1 MAVTKESISKGDFKK
16 ETNRGMALVTTIILM
31 AVLMG
36 FGLATWRYYT
46 SDITFS
52 SNYRYSREAL
62 YLAEAGIQEAIY
74 RLKLATTDAQYIG
87 ETGTLHTD
95 WNKYLYA
102 PNLSPLPTTPS
113 GPNTTH
119 SNSLQSPL
127 KYGVSSYP
135 LWVRYKTAGGAIQYD
150 GAYPIFII
158 TSTGTASNGSRKTIE
173 VEAVIKGVQITPPNQ
188 ALGTGKSV
196 SVSGSAFIDGTNH
209 KAATDLN
216 DQSPN
221 DAITDSAGYKRN
233 FNNTYWTADA
243 ATTSVTAVQ
252 NNSGTI
258 NVGVTNDSKGPH
270 GWGTRGADAILAGGI
285 TTFPTFQSMINLSDK
300 EFQELLNTPTTS
312 RADLDAG
319 TQPSGF
325 IYLQLAPGETYT
337 MASVPSLDPN
347 EFALM
352 YVALQTPG
360 TLATLRISSNWQF
373 KGFIYVDGDLRIT
386 GTPVFL
392 GGVMVKQDTNV
403 DDDVFLPGNMS
414 VLFSR
419 EAIQNISNNQKIKL
433 VKIRSWKE
441 IAR

>member
-1 MAVTKESISKGDFKK
+1 MKRLFKK
-16 ETNRGMALVTTIILM
+16 DADRGMALVTTIILM

-62 YLAEAGIQEAIY
+62 YLAEAGIQEALY
-74 RLKLATTDAQYIG
+74 RLKLASSDPQYIG

-102 PNLSPLPTTPS
+102 PNLSPLPTSPS

-119 SNSLQSPL
+119 SNSLQSSL
-127 KYGVSSYP
+127 KYGVSTYP
-135 LWVRYKTAGGAIQYD
+135 LWVRYKTQGGAIQYD
-150 GAYPIFII
+150 DSYPIFII
-158 TSTGTASNGSRKTIE
+158 TSTGMAVNGTRKTIE
-173 VEAVIKGVQITPPNQ
+173 VEAVIKGVVVTPPNQ

-216 DQSPN
+216 DQTIN
-221 DAITDSAGYKRN
+221 DAITDSAGYKRV

-243 ATTSVTAVQ
+243 ATTSVKAVQ

-258 NVGVTNDSKGPH
+258 NVGVINDSKGTH
-270 GWGTRGADAILAGGI
+270 GWATRGADAIQAGGI
-285 TTFPTFQSMINLSDK
+285 TTFPSFQSMMNLSDK
-300 EFQELLNTPTTS
+300 DFQELLNAPTTT

-337 MASVPSLDPN
+337 LASTPSLASN

-352 YVALQTPG
+352 YVSLQTPG

-373 KGFIYVDGDLRIT
+373 KGFLYVDGDLRIT

-419 EAIQNISNNQKIKL
+419 EAIQNISNNPKIRL